1 VYLLQLLKR
10 GSAMAIAYGIIDA
23 QAGFM
28 PTQTAVAGT
37 GELGVGEGDLIIPL
51 VNRLTQYALDQGWDI
66 FTTQDWHPAQT
77 AHFSATPNY
86 TTTWPVHCVAGTA
99 GAAIHPEI
107 VVPAGATPFHKGIDV
122 LSDGADDTSYSGYY
136 AQTETGILLPAWIVQ
151 RQISH
156 VYLVGLAFDY
166 CVGSTALDLVQR
178 CGVAVSV
185 IIDATRPV
193 AMPSQQTMLARLAA
207 AGVTVGTMNEV
218 VA

>member
-1 VYLLQLLKR
+1 
-10 GSAMAIAYGIIDA
+10 MAIAYGIIDA
-23 QAGFM
+23 QSGFM
-28 PTQTAVAGT
+28 PVHVDVAGT
-37 GELGVGEGDLIIPL
+37 GELGVSEGDLIIPV
-51 VNRLTQYALDQGWDI
+51 VNRLTQYALDQSWHV

-77 AHFSATPNY
+77 AHFSATPNF

-107 VVPAGATPFHKGIDV
+107 VVPAGATPFHKGMDV

-136 AQTETGILLPAWIVQ
+136 AQTDNGLTLPAWLVQ
-151 RQISH
+151 HQITQ

-166 CVGSTALDLVQR
+166 CVGSTALDLAQQ
-178 CGVAVSV
+178 CGVAVHV

-193 AMPSQQTMLARLAA
+193 AMASQQMMQDRLAA
-207 AGVTVGTMNEV
+207 AGVTVSIMNEV

>member
-1 VYLLQLLKR
+1 
-10 GSAMAIAYGIIDA
+10 MAIAYGIIDA

-28 PTQTAVAGT
+28 PVQVAVAGT

-51 VNRLTQYALDQGWDI
+51 VNQLTQYALGCGWDV

-77 AHFSATPNY
+77 AHFSATPNF

-99 GAAIHPEI
+99 GATIHPEI
-107 VVPAGATPFHKGIDV
+107 AVPASATIFHKGMEV
-122 LSDGADDTSYSGYY
+122 LNDGADDTSYSGYY
-136 AQTETGILLPAWIVQ
+136 AHTDDGLTLPAWLVQ

-193 AMPSQQTMLARLAA
+193 AMASQQTMLARMAA
-207 AGVTVGTMNEV
+207 AGVTVTTTNEV
-218 VA
+218 MA

>member
-1 VYLLQLLKR
+1 
-10 GSAMAIAYGIIDA
+10 MAIAYGIIDA

-28 PTQTAVAGT
+28 PAHVAVAGT
-37 GELGVGEGDLIIPL
+37 GELGVSEGDLIIPV
-51 VNRLTQYALDQGWDI
+51 VNRLTQYALDQGWHV

-77 AHFSATPNY
+77 AHFSATPNF

-107 VVPAGATPFHKGIDV
+107 VVPAGATPFHKGMDV

-136 AQTETGILLPAWIVQ
+136 AQTDNGLTLPAWLAQ
-151 RQISH
+151 HQITQ

-166 CVGSTALDLVQR
+166 CVGSTALDLAQQ
-178 CGVAVSV
+178 CGVAVHV

-193 AMPSQQTMLARLAA
+193 AIASQQMMLARLAV

>member
-1 VYLLQLLKR
+1 
-10 GSAMAIAYGIIDA
+10 MAIAYGIIDA

-28 PTQTAVAGT
+28 PVQTGVAGT
-37 GELGVGEGDLIIPL
+37 GELGVGEGNLIIPV
-51 VNRLTQYALDQGWDI
+51 VNQLTQYALGRGWDV

-107 VVPAGATPFHKGIDV
+107 ALPPRATIFLKGMDV
-122 LSDGADDTSYSGYY
+122 LNDGADDTSYSGYY
-136 AQTETGILLPAWIVQ
+136 AQTETGVSLPAWIVQ
-151 RQISH
+151 RQITQ

-166 CVGSTALDLVQR
+166 CVGSTALDLGQR

-193 AMPSQQTMLARLAA
+193 AMVSQQTMLARLAA
-207 AGVTVGTMNEV
+207 AGVTVTTTNEV
-218 VA
+218 MA

>member
-1 VYLLQLLKR
+1 
-10 GSAMAIAYGIIDA
+10 MAIAYGIIDA

-28 PTQTAVAGT
+28 PAQVAVAGT
-37 GELGVGEGDLIIPL
+37 GELGVNEGDQIIPV
-51 VNRLTQYALDQGWDI
+51 VNRLTQHALDQGWAV

-77 AHFSATPNY
+77 AHFSATPNF

-99 GAAIHPEI
+99 GAAIHPDI
-107 VVPAGATPFHKGIDV
+107 VIPAGTTTFHKGMDV

-136 AQTETGILLPAWIVQ
+136 AQTDSGLTLPAWLAQ
-151 RQISH
+151 HQITQ

-166 CVGSTALDLVQR
+166 CVGSTALDLAQQ
-178 CGVAVSV
+178 CGVAAHV

-193 AMPSQQTMLARLAA
+193 AMATQQAMQTRLMA

>member
-1 VYLLQLLKR
+1 
-10 GSAMAIAYGIIDA
+10 MAIAYGIIDA
-23 QAGFM
+23 QSGFM
-28 PTQTAVAGT
+28 PAHADVAGT
-37 GELGVGEGDLIIPL
+37 GELGVSEGDLIIPL
-51 VNRLTQYALDQGWDI
+51 VNQLTQSALGRGWDV
-66 FTTQDWHPAQT
+66 FTTQDWHPTQT

-107 VVPAGATPFHKGIDV
+107 AVPASATIFHKGMEV
-122 LSDGADDTSYSGYY
+122 LNDGADDTSYSGYY
-136 AQTETGILLPAWIVQ
+136 AQTETGVSLPAWIAQ
-151 RQISH
+151 RQITQ

-193 AMPSQQTMLARLAA
+193 AIVSQQTMLARMAA
-207 AGVTVGTMNEV
+207 AGVTVTTTNEV
-218 VA
+218 MA

>member
-1 VYLLQLLKR
+1 
-10 GSAMAIAYGIIDA
+10 MAIAYGIIDA

-28 PTQTAVAGT
+28 PAHVAVAGT
-37 GELGVGEGDLIIPL
+37 GELGVSEGDLIIPV
-51 VNRLTQYALDQGWDI
+51 VNRLTQYALDQGWHV

-77 AHFSATPNY
+77 AHFSATPNF

-107 VVPAGATPFHKGIDV
+107 VVPAGATPFHKGMDV

-136 AQTETGILLPAWIVQ
+136 AQTDAGLSLPAWLAQ
-151 RQISH
+151 HQITQ

-166 CVGSTALDLVQR
+166 CVGSTALDLAQQ
-178 CGVAVSV
+178 CGVAVHV

-193 AMPSQQTMLARLAA
+193 AIASQQMMLARLAA

>member
-1 VYLLQLLKR
+1 
-10 GSAMAIAYGIIDA
+10 MAIAYGIIDA

-28 PTQTAVAGT
+28 PTQTAVIGT
-37 GELGVGEGDLIIPL
+37 GELGVGEGDLIIPI
-51 VNRLTQYALDQGWDI
+51 VNQLTQYALRHGWDI
-66 FTTQDWHPAQT
+66 FTTQDWHPTQT

-107 VVPAGATPFHKGIDV
+107 TVPPRATIFYKGIEV
-122 LSDGADDTSYSGYY
+122 LNDGADDTSYSGYY
-136 AQTETGILLPAWIVQ
+136 AHTDDGVTLSAWLVQ

-193 AMPSQQTMLARLAA
+193 AMASQQTMLARMAA
-207 AGVTVGTMNEV
+207 AGVTVTTTNEV
-218 VA
+218 MA

>member
-1 VYLLQLLKR
+1 
-10 GSAMAIAYGIIDA
+10 MAIAYGIIDA

-28 PTQTAVAGT
+28 PAHVAVAGT
-37 GELGVGEGDLIIPL
+37 GELGVSEGDLIIPV
-51 VNRLTQYALDQGWDI
+51 VNRLTQYALDQGWHV

-77 AHFSATPNY
+77 AHFSATPNF

-107 VVPAGATPFHKGIDV
+107 VVPAGATPFHKGMDV

-136 AQTETGILLPAWIVQ
+136 AQTDNGLTLPAWLVQ
-151 RQISH
+151 HQITQ

-166 CVGSTALDLVQR
+166 CVGSTALDLAQQ
-178 CGVAVSV
+178 CGVAVHV

-193 AMPSQQTMLARLAA
+193 AIASQQMMLARLAV

>member
-1 VYLLQLLKR
+1 
-10 GSAMAIAYGIIDA
+10 MAIAYGIIDA

-28 PTQTAVAGT
+28 PAHVGVAGT
-37 GELGVGEGDLIIPL
+37 GELGVSEGDLIIPV
-51 VNRLTQYALDQGWDI
+51 VNRLTQYALDQGWHV

-77 AHFSATPNY
+77 AHFSATPNF

-107 VVPAGATPFHKGIDV
+107 VVPAGATPFHKGMDV

-136 AQTETGILLPAWIVQ
+136 AQTDSGLTLSAWLVQ
-151 RQISH
+151 HQITQ

-166 CVGSTALDLVQR
+166 CVGSTALDLAQQ
-178 CGVAVSV
+178 CGVAVHV

-193 AMPSQQTMLARLAA
+193 AIASQQMMLARLAV

>member
-1 VYLLQLLKR
+1 
-10 GSAMAIAYGIIDA
+10 MAIAYGIIDA

-28 PTQTAVAGT
+28 PAHVDVAGT
-37 GELGVGEGDLIIPL
+37 GELGVSEGDLIIPV
-51 VNRLTQYALDQGWDI
+51 VNRLTQYALDQSWHV

-77 AHFSATPNY
+77 AHFSATPNF

-107 VVPAGATPFHKGIDV
+107 VVPAGATPFYKGMDV

-136 AQTETGILLPAWIVQ
+136 AQTDNGLTLPAWLAQ
-151 RQISH
+151 HQITQ

-166 CVGSTALDLVQR
+166 CVGSTALDLARQ
-178 CGVAVSV
+178 CGVAVHV

-193 AMPSQQTMLARLAA
+193 AMASQQMMQDRLAV

>member
-1 VYLLQLLKR
+1 
-10 GSAMAIAYGIIDA
+10 MAIAYGIIDA

-28 PTQTAVAGT
+28 PTQTAVVGT
-37 GELGVGEGDLIIPL
+37 GELGVSEGNLIIPV
-51 VNRLTQYALDQGWDI
+51 VNQLTQSALGRGWDI

-107 VVPAGATPFHKGIDV
+107 TVPPRATNFYKGMEV
-122 LSDGADDTSYSGYY
+122 LNDGADDTSYSGYY
-136 AQTETGILLPAWIVQ
+136 AHTDDGVTLSAWLVQ

-178 CGVAVSV
+178 CGVAVRV

-193 AMPSQQTMLARLAA
+193 AMVSQQTMLARLAA
-207 AGVTVGTMNEV
+207 AGVTVTTTNEV
-218 VA
+218 MA

>member
-1 VYLLQLLKR
+1 
-10 GSAMAIAYGIIDA
+10 MAIAYGIIDA

-28 PTQTAVAGT
+28 PVQVAVAGT
-37 GELGVGEGDLIIPL
+37 GELGVSEGNLIIPV
-51 VNRLTQYALDQGWDI
+51 VNQLTQSALGRGWDI

-86 TTTWPVHCVAGTA
+86 ITTWPVHCVAGTA

-107 VVPAGATPFHKGIDV
+107 TLPPRATNFYKGMKV
-122 LSDGADDTSYSGYY
+122 LDDGADDTSYSGYY
-136 AQTETGILLPAWIVQ
+136 AQTETGVSLPAWLVQ
-151 RQISH
+151 RQITH

-178 CGVAVSV
+178 CGVAVRV

-193 AMPSQQTMLARLAA
+193 AMASQQTMLARLAA
-207 AGVTVGTMNEV
+207 AGVTVITTNEV
-218 VA
+218 MA

>member
-1 VYLLQLLKR
+1 
-10 GSAMAIAYGIIDA
+10 MAIAYGIIDA

-28 PTQTAVAGT
+28 PVHVDVAGT
-37 GELGVGEGDLIIPL
+37 GELGVSEGDLIIPV
-51 VNRLTQYALDQGWDI
+51 VNRLTQHALDQSWHV

-77 AHFSATPNY
+77 AHFSATPNF

-107 VVPAGATPFHKGIDV
+107 VVPAGATSFHKGMDV

-136 AQTETGILLPAWIVQ
+136 AQTDNGLTLPVWLAQ
-151 RQISH
+151 HQITQ

-166 CVGSTALDLVQR
+166 CVGSTALDLAQQ
-178 CGVAVSV
+178 CGVAVHV

-193 AMPSQQTMLARLAA
+193 AIASQQMMLARMAA
-207 AGVTVGTMNEV
+207 AGVTVITMNEV